1 MILAQVA
8 SQQRQQQSQVLSDE
22 VQENVEVVSAPPHSN
37 ELIIIENS
45 LDSTNT
51 VEVWAGGEGGGA
63 NMTGEVNQ
71 ILQRIGV
78 GQSGETIHDPEAD
91 VIVTGSAAEVV
102 SQEII
107 TVETPC
113 DDEAVTTVTACDDEA
128 VTMVTQCD
136 NETVTTVTT
145 CDDEVVTT
153 DAPIVNDSSHVVTS
167 GHDDELGAT
176 VSNEPPTNHDTI
188 ATADVSEQVSATK
201 ENDEVEKSII
211 HDNITTPDDVTIHH
225 NDVITTAS
233 NDSSTVH
240 DV

>member
-1 MILAQVA
+1 MSEVVNVILAQVA
-8 SQQRQQQSQVLSDE
+8 SQQRQQQQQSQVLSDE
-22 VQENVEVVSAPPHSN
+22 VQENVEVMSAPPHSN

-78 GQSGETIHDPEAD
+78 EQSGETIQDPEGD

-113 DDEAVTTVTACDDEA
+113 DDEAVTTVTACDEI
-128 VTMVTQCD
+128 
-136 NETVTTVTT
+136 
-145 CDDEVVTT
+145 VTT
-153 DAPIVNDSSHVVTS
+153 DAPIVSDSC
-167 GHDDELGAT
+167 HDEGVT
-176 VSNEPPTNHDTI
+176 VSEPSTNHDTI
-188 ATADVSEQVSATK
+188 ATVDEPSTNHDTIATVDVSEQVLATK
-201 ENDEVEKSII
+201 ENDEVENS
-211 HDNITTPDDVTIHH
+211 TTAHDDVTLHR
-225 NDVITTAS
+225 NDIIITTS
-233 NDSSTVH
+233 NDNSTAN
-240 DV
+240 DNM